1 MSQRDADK
9 FEILISN
16 NGTVSTKPRR
26 VPTKQPQ
33 DRNPTFG
40 RSSSRVRNSIVP
52 EHNPFAPGLS
62 RRHTSAE
69 SRKPLPKP
77 ASIPARIPSG
87 SGEQLSLKRSET
99 LSPPRHVRKPST
111 RTCGACD
118 QTIASQYV
126 RALGNVFHLEC
137 FKCYDCGTMVASKFF
152 PINAPSPS
160 GQVPLCETDYFRR
173 LDLLCA
179 NCGMALR
186 GYYITALNKK
196 YHIEHFTCTLC
207 NTIFGPNDSY
217 YEHEGE
223 VYCHYHYST
232 LFAAHCYG
240 CDGPILKQFVE
251 IYRNGAF
258 QNWHVPCHMIYKFW
272 NVKLSQKTFES
283 KNSGKH
289 LSHTQLRKR
298 EKNLEQKIFHI
309 WHALSCFEE
318 YTASCISDMLLNV
331 SNGAFKQSV
340 LCAQK
345 FIRYIEI
352 LFKGIDSLETAL
364 ATFHA
369 KSMPYIREAKLLCK
383 KLVSIFA
390 LLAKCHN
397 SDIRDVSVVQD
408 FLSLFTGLAH
418 YLKLLIRISLT
429 GGLRLEQEHSCA
441 HALPRFLLIMEESK
455 FVDKG
460 NYDESSL
467 DIFLHLANANSDLCY
482 VCHTALEEDCILV
495 GDKHFHIGCLSCAKC
510 GYTNRDNYDWAR
522 WNYELNQIECY
533 LCYTDSSA
541 PNSYD
546 EQPVFQYVSRL
557 SQYTYLLQIALIR
570 LYAILKIHNAQVPN
584 APPIGN
590 DRLPSYRLAPEKNL
604 TSTEADNFKKYANT
618 LNDLRRLK
626 SSRSLKGISADAKA
640 IFNSGESDFQA
651 NSEDPLVYNESKPN
665 PVSESERPAN
675 EGVGGRIQTNLDRG
689 MDAFDENR
697 AFTLDDI
704 PKVIAE
710 QRNREHRP
718 NAFRHMPSYTDSSVR
733 KNTRYNAGTSGQ
745 QTIKTPSVETPAR
758 YLSELNSLEQLF
770 VRHVTVLILY
780 PLVRDYYSL
789 EDLMEMSDL
798 RKGGFWEKFGKAFK
812 GKDNDKKSIKK
823 KGTFSVPL
831 EVLVERRNAYF
842 GDLGS
847 KQTPTFIDNT
857 IAAMKKKDMSVVGVF
872 RKNGNIRRLKE
883 LSDLLD
889 ISPESINY
897 EEESPIQLAALLKK
911 FLRELPDPLLTF
923 KLFGLFITSSKLES
937 EEERLRVLHLT
948 ICLLPKG
955 HRDTME
961 VIFGF
966 LFWVASFSHIDD
978 EVGSKMDIHNLAT
991 VITPN
996 ILYSKSNDP
1005 VDESFLAIEAVHS
1018 LIENF
1023 EKFCEVPTEISILL
1037 DDPALFYNNA
1047 AWTSKELAKR
1057 CEDILTQMSVSDH
1070 ISPKQVPSTKRRK
1083 QPIRKVTTSLT
1094 SEFPSGPEV
1103 AESTASSATTDR
1115 NDLLERSIAQNPG
1128 LKPQQAIIKET

>member
-9 FEILISN
+9 FEILISKS
-16 NGTVSTKPRR
+16 GTVSTKPRR
-26 VPTKQPQ
+26 VPTKQSH
-33 DRNPTFG
+33 DRSAVFS
-40 RSSSRVRNSIVP
+40 RSSSRVRNSIIP
-52 EHNPFAPGLS
+52 EQNPFTPGLS

-69 SRKPLPKP
+69 SRKPLAKP
-77 ASIPARIPSG
+77 ASLQTKIPSG
-87 SGEQLSLKRSET
+87 SSEQLNLKRSET
-99 LSPPRHVRKPST
+99 LSPPRFARKPSA
-111 RTCGACD
+111 RTCGACN

-126 RALGNVFHLEC
+126 RALGNVYHLEC
-137 FKCYDCGTMVASKFF
+137 FKCYDCGTLVASKFF

-179 NCGMALR
+179 NCDMALR

-272 NVKLSQKTFES
+272 NVKLSPKSYET
-283 KNSGKH
+283 KIPDIH
-289 LSHTQLRKR
+289 LSHSQLRKR

-364 ATFHA
+364 ASFRA

-429 GGLRLEQEHSCA
+429 GGLRLEQEHSCK
-441 HALPRFLLIMEESK
+441 HALPQFLLIMEESK
-455 FVDKG
+455 FVDQG
-460 NYDESSL
+460 NYDESTL
-467 DIFLHLANANSDLCY
+467 DIFLHLAHANSDLCF

-495 GDKHFHIGCLSCAKC
+495 GEKHYHIGCLSCAKC
-510 GYTNRDNYDWAR
+510 GYTNRENYDWAR
-522 WNYELNQIECY
+522 WNYALNQIECY

-541 PNSYD
+541 PNTSD
-546 EQPVFQYVSRL
+546 KQPIFQYVSRL

-570 LYAILKIHNAQVPN
+570 LYAILKVHATQVAN
-584 APPIGN
+584 TPPIIN
-590 DRLPSYRLAPEKNL
+590 DRPPSSYRLATEKKL
-604 TSTEADNFKKYANT
+604 TNTEADSFKKYANT

-626 SSRSLKGISADAKA
+626 SSRSLKGTSEESKVIYNPD
-640 IFNSGESDFQA
+640 ESDFQA
-651 NSEDPLVYNESKPN
+651 SNEDPLVYHNHISKP
-665 PVSESERPAN
+665 VDESDKATN
-675 EGVGGRIQTNLDRG
+675 GGVRDGIHTNLERR

-733 KNTRYNAGTSGQ
+733 KGNRYNTGSSGQ
-745 QTIKTPSVETPAR
+745 QTIKTPSTETAAR
-758 YLSELNSLEQLF
+758 YLSELNNLEQLF
-770 VRHVTVLILY
+770 
-780 PLVRDYYSL
+780 
-789 EDLMEMSDL
+789 ELMEMSDL

-823 KGTFSVPL
+823 KGTFGVPL
-831 EVLVERRNAYF
+831 EVLVERRNAYS
-842 GDLGS
+842 GDLVN
-847 KQTPTFIDNT
+847 KQIPTFIDNT

-889 ISPESINY
+889 TSPESIKY

-948 ICLLPKG
+948 ICLLPKS

-961 VIFGF
+961 NIFGF

-1023 EKFCEVPTEISILL
+1023 EKFCEVPTEISMLL

-1057 CEDILTQMSVSDH
+1057 CEDILTQMSVSDQ
-1070 ISPKQVPSTKRRK
+1070 ISSKQVSSTKRRK
-1083 QPIRKVTTSLT
+1083 QPIRKVTTTLT
-1094 SEFPSGPEV
+1094 SEFPPGSEV
-1103 AESTASSATTDR
+1103 AESTASSSATDR
-1115 NDLLERSIAQNPG
+1115 NDLLERSVVQNPG